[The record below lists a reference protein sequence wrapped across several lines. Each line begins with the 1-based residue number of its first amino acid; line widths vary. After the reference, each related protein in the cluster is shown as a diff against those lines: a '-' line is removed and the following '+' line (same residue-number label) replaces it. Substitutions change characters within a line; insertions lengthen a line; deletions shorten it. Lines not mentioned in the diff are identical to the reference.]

1 MRRGLEPL
9 KGNPGLQRESGPAT
23 HSRLPGRGSGCGT
36 QELGWGLGAKG
47 EGRQKAY
54 NTRYSQVVSHPWTK
68 AGPTLLSLQ
77 DRKKSGV
84 FRLLWP

>member
-1 MRRGLEPL
+1 MG
-9 KGNPGLQRESGPAT
+9 RE
-23 HSRLPGRGSGCGT
+23 
-36 QELGWGLGAKG
+36 LGAKG